1 MNDDFLHTHRKSPG
15 PGFASRLHQ
24 QLQQTKAPVV
34 GPMLAQPRRVS
45 DALMRIA
52 AVFVLLLGGLV
63 LRLNMPDDQSL
74 TQIEPIPASG
84 DPQPITLTNASQLV
98 EMSRLGRGSI
108 SHIAWGG
115 DRIAVGGALGVWLY
129 DASAL
134 SEDPRLLPGTH
145 TLVTRPVDYNLPSDQ
160 VVAVDGETVRIWDA
174 ATGQQRAAFESA
186 TGATFGSV
194 GLSADGSLVAAGE
207 SRYDDARQAHSL
219 TVWDIDTGEQRFT
232 TNQQTPAFGVAFS
245 PTQPTQFAFVGAE
258 AVAMHDLLSG
268 TVWTLSSAQTGNLMP
283 SLAYS
288 PDGSTLAVATETGFM
303 LVDVAHGDI
312 VQSITLGDEDSTPH
326 IVDLAF
332 SPDGYVLAIAD
343 QHNGLSLWNRTTGVF
358 SIENASSGAAG
369 EIISSV
375 AYNQASDDPVLASV
389 RDSSVLR
396 FSGNQDT
403 TIRDFSPPVLEFALG
418 PDNGII
424 ATSGAD
430 DLIRFWDLE
439 AGVERRMP
447 SQRTQ
452 VTDLAFSPD
461 GELLAYSG
469 TIIEAG
475 SLGSPVTTDGG
486 VTLVGVALR
495 QPVRQVG
502 DPNASYLAL
511 AFSPDGTA
519 LLAADAASRTIQRW
533 HLGAAETNDRVAGQ
547 SVIDNASARLIAVRP
562 DGEQIAML
570 MEPGVLVLRA
580 SEPTGFLNRVF
591 ELSPNRIYTLFAY
604 SPDSTRLAM
613 AARTGTTSTV
623 WVWDMT
629 ANEQLSQLAYTTNT
643 DTISSLSFS
652 PDSSLIAGV
661 VADEGLHVWDA
672 ATGSL
677 LFQVS
682 DPYLA
687 SQHVAFT
694 ADGRGIV
701 SADADGLIR
710 LWGIPGR

>member
-1 MNDDFLHTHRKSPG
+1 MNDDFLHKHRKAPSTA
-15 PGFASRLHQ
+15 FANRLHE
-24 QLQQTKAPVV
+24 QLQADSLRPV
-34 GPMLAQPRRVS
+34 QPRQRPDVAMRLV
-45 DALMRIA
+45 ALL
-52 AVFVLLLGGLV
+52 VLVLLGGLM

-74 TQIEPIPASG
+74 TQIEPIPVSG
-84 DPQPITLTNASQLV
+84 GPQPITLTNASQLV

-115 DRIAVGGALGVWLY
+115 ERIAVGGALGVWLY

-134 SEDPRLLPGTH
+134 SEDPRLLPGTYP
-145 TLVTRPVDYNLPSDQ
+145 LVTRPVDYNLASDR
-160 VVAVDGETVRIWDA
+160 VAAVDGDTLRIWDA
-174 ATGQQRAAFESA
+174 ESGQQRAAFQNES
-186 TGATFGSV
+186 GVTFGSV
-194 GLSADGSLVAAGE
+194 GLSADGALVAAGE
-207 SRYDDARQAHSL
+207 SRYDDVRQSHSL
-219 TVWDIDTGEQRFT
+219 TVWDIDTGAQRFT
-232 TNQQTPAFGVAFS
+232 TSQQTPAFDVTFS
-245 PTQPTQFAFVGAE
+245 PTQPNRFAFVGAE
-258 AVAMHDLLSG
+258 AVAIHDTVSG
-268 TVWTLSSAQTGNLMP
+268 SAWTLSNAQTGNLVP

-288 PDGSTLAVATETGFM
+288 PDGTTLAVATETGFM
-303 LVDVAHGDI
+303 LVDAATGEIMESV
-312 VQSITLGDEDSTPH
+312 TLGDEDSTPH

-343 QHNGLSLWNRTTGVF
+343 QHNGLSLWNRTTGVV
-358 SIENASSGAAG
+358 SIENASSGAG
-369 EIISSV
+369 ETISSV
-375 AYNQASDDPVLASV
+375 AYNQASDDPILASV
-389 RDSSVLR
+389 RDNSVLR

-418 PDNGII
+418 ADNGMI

-430 DLIRFWDLE
+430 DFIRFWNLDTG
-439 AGVERRMP
+439 AERRIP

-461 GELLAYSG
+461 GTLLAYSG
-469 TIIEAG
+469 TIVEAG

-486 VTLVGVALR
+486 VTLVDIALR

-502 DPNASYLAL
+502 DPDGSYLAL
-511 AFSPDGTA
+511 AFTPDGTA

-533 HLGAAETNDRVAGQ
+533 NLGAAETNDRVAGQ
-547 SVIDNASARLIAVRP
+547 SVIENASGLQVAVRP
-562 DGEQIAML
+562 DGAQIAIL
-570 MEPGVLVLRA
+570 DQAGVLVLRA

-591 ELSPNRIYTLFAY
+591 EMSPSRIYTLFAY

-613 AARTGTTSTV
+613 AARTGTTSSV

-629 ANEQLSQLAYTTNT
+629 ANEPLSQLSYSTNT

-687 SQHVAFT
+687 NQHVAFT
-694 ADGRGIV
+694 TDGRGLV

-710 LWGIPGR
+710 VWGVPGR